1 MFDEPFIG
9 ATDLAG
15 RCEPFRGAVVEF
27 HSIFNLSEWKSYV
40 NTKSKIEDKVNNL
53 FDLKRK
59 GYQPREHEMLVEWDG
74 KINSML
80 LIQQLMKYRYD
91 ISQTAKKSQQ
101 KTLQKTSNVYEGK
114 AEERSE
120 YIPSNQTKAQ
130 PASSYLKDIGYNA
143 QLMANQMLQAQASQ
157 YVPKSQPVE
166 EKPKF
171 ESNPKH
177 KLKPKKKEDNEEV
190 QFVKKTTVQ
199 APAKAVNASDLEKEL
214 IAYKAAQK
222 PAVAVNVEDLEKQQ
236 MSSSSQKEITKAINV
251 EDIEKQAI
259 KAPAKA
265 LNVEDLEKQALKES
279 VKAINV
285 EELENS
291 LSKDVAPKGIEVDQ
305 IEKELLNEQAKELTQ
320 K

>member
-15 RCEPFRGAVVEF
+15 RCQPFRGAVVEF

-40 NTKSKIEDKVNNL
+40 NTKSKIEDKVNHL

-101 KTLQKTSNVYEGK
+101 KALQKTSTVYESK
-114 AEERSE
+114 EERSE
-120 YIPSNQTKAQ
+120 PGFYSKPQSQ
-130 PASSYLKDIGYNA
+130 PASNYVKDIGYNA
-143 QLMANQMLQAQASQ
+143 QLIANQMIQAQSSQ
-157 YVPKSQPVE
+157 YVAKSQTVE
-166 EKPKF
+166 DKPKF

-177 KLKPKKKEDNEEV
+177 KLKPKRNEETEEV
-190 QFVKKTTVQ
+190 QFVKKASVQ
-199 APAKAVNASDLEKEL
+199 VPVKAVDVAELEKQL
-214 IAYKAAQK
+214 TSTKLTYQ
-222 PAVAVNVEDLEKQQ
+222 PVVALNVEDLEKQHL
-236 MSSSSQKEITKAINV
+236 SSSSQKEVMKAINV

-259 KAPAKA
+259 QAPVKAVD
-265 LNVEDLEKQALKES
+265 VEEIERQDLKGP

-285 EELENS
+285 EELESN
-291 LSKDVAPKGIEVDQ
+291 LSKEVISKGIDVDE
-305 IEKELLNEQAKELTQ
+305 IERELMNKKAKELPQ

>member
-15 RCEPFRGAVVEF
+15 RCQPFRGAVVEF

-40 NTKSKIEDKVNNL
+40 NTKSKIEDKVNHL

-59 GYQPREHEMLVEWDG
+59 SYQPREHEMLVEWDG

-114 AEERSE
+114 EERSE
-120 YIPSNQTKAQ
+120 PGFYSQPQSQ
-130 PASSYLKDIGYNA
+130 PASSYVKDIGYNA
-143 QLMANQMLQAQASQ
+143 QLIANQMIQAQSSQ
-157 YVPKSQPVE
+157 YVAKSQTVE
-166 EKPKF
+166 DKPKF

-177 KLKPKKKEDNEEV
+177 KLKPKRKEETEEV
-190 QFVKKTTVQ
+190 QFVKKSSVQ
-199 APAKAVNASDLEKEL
+199 VPVKAVDAAELEKQL
-214 IAYKAAQK
+214 TSTKLTNQ
-222 PAVAVNVEDLEKQQ
+222 PVVALNVEDLEKQHL
-236 MSSSSQKEITKAINV
+236 SSSSQKEVMKAINV

-259 KAPAKA
+259 QAPVKAVD
-265 LNVEDLEKQALKES
+265 VEELERQALKGP

-285 EELENS
+285 EELESN
-291 LSKDVAPKGIEVDQ
+291 LSKEVISKGIDVDE
-305 IEKELLNEQAKELTQ
+305 IERELMNKKAKELPQ